1 MPECLF
7 PIAQKL
13 GMGRWDREA
22 RGHPL
27 RSKCVKVQGSTQ
39 DSGAHRSR
47 VQHNAN
53 NFLAHARTPLRRPP
67 AQVHLEMEHEFGHMV
82 SHEWQRRLLVASSC
96 CFLLVA
102 GVAHLSFAKTELAC
116 VMSCVGAASLNYWR
130 APGPSWRRPIDLGCA
145 AFGMSYNSVHG
156 WFVVQNTWANA
167 IGWTAHTL
175 GPRPR

>member
-1 MPECLF
+1 MPI
-7 PIAQKL
+7 PYSA
-13 GMGRWDREA
+13 EA
-22 RGHPL
+22 RHGTLGP
-27 RSKCVKVQGSTQ
+27 RGERAPTPKQVCESSRE

-53 NFLAHARTPLRRPP
+53 NFLAHARTPLYSLRRPP

-82 SHEWQRRLLVASSC
+82 YHEWQRRLLVASSC